1 MPESQQQIQLARR
14 PQGVPK
20 HEDFRFETI
29 SVPEP
34 KQGEVLVKTLYV
46 SVDPYMR
53 GRMQNTK
60 SYVEPFALDE
70 ALSGGVI
77 AEVVSDGDGQF
88 KKGDI
93 VIGNLNWQEYSAA
106 SESALRKI
114 DTSIAP
120 ASAYL
125 GILGMTGLTAYFGL
139 MDIGRPKQGE
149 TVVVSG
155 AAGAVGSTVG
165 QIAKIKGARVVGIAG
180 SDEKIAYLKDE
191 LQFDEA
197 INYKTEDDI
206 QKALADACPDGVD
219 VYFDNVGGP
228 ISDSVMNLLNEF
240 ARIPVCGAI
249 SSYNAESEKDDMGPR
264 VQSKLIKTKAL
275 MQGFIVSDYSER
287 FPEGAKQLAEWLKDG
302 KLHYEET
309 ITEGFDKIPDAFLG
323 LFQGKNKGKQLIKVS
338 EPSVQK

>member
-1 MPESQQQIQLARR
+1 MTASQQQIQLARR
-14 PQGVPK
+14 PQGIPV

-29 SVPEP
+29 PVPEP
-34 KQGEVLVKTLYV
+34 QQGEVLVKTLYV

-53 GRMQNTK
+53 GRMQDTK

-77 AEVVSDGDGQF
+77 AEVVSDGDQL

-93 VIGNLNWQEYSAA
+93 VIGNLSWQEFSAV

-114 DTSIAP
+114 DTSLAP

-139 MDIGRPKQGE
+139 LDIGRPKESE

-180 SDEKIAYLKDE
+180 SDEKIDYLKQE

-197 INYKTEDDI
+197 INYKTAGDI
-206 QKALADACPDGVD
+206 QKALQAACPDGVD

-228 ISDSVMNLLNEF
+228 ISDAVMNLLNEF

-249 SSYNAESEKDDMGPR
+249 SSYNAESEADDMGPR
-264 VQSKLIKTKAL
+264 VQSKLIKTKSL
-275 MQGFIVSDYSER
+275 MQGFIVSDYSDR
-287 FPEGAKQLAEWLKDG
+287 FSEGAKQLAEWLKAG

-309 ITEGFDKIPDAFLG
+309 ITEGFENIPDAFLG
-323 LFQGKNKGKQLIKVS
+323 LFKGENKGKQLIKVS
-338 EPSVQK
+338 DPS

>member
-1 MPESQQQIQLARR
+1 MTTAQQQIQLARR
-14 PQGVPK
+14 PQGVPV

-29 SVPEP
+29 HVPEP

-53 GRMQNTK
+53 GRMQDTK

-77 AEVVSDGDGQF
+77 AEVVSDGDKLKQGE
-88 KKGDI
+88 I
-93 VIGNLNWQEYSAA
+93 VIGNLNWQEYSAV
-106 SESALRKI
+106 SESAVRKI
-114 DTSIAP
+114 DTSLAP

-139 MDIGRPKQGE
+139 LDIGRPKEGE

-155 AAGAVGSTVG
+155 AAGAVGSAVG
-165 QIAKIKGARVVGIAG
+165 QIAKIKGAHVVGIAG
-180 SDEKIAYLKDE
+180 SDDKIDYLKNE

-197 INYKTEDDI
+197 INYKTADDI
-206 QKALADACPDGVD
+206 QQALADACPNGVD

-228 ISDSVMNLLNEF
+228 ISDAVMNLLNEF

-249 SSYNAESEKDDMGPR
+249 SSYNAENEADDMGPR

-275 MQGFIVSDYSER
+275 MQGFIVSDYADR
-287 FPEGAKQLAEWLKDG
+287 FPEGAKQLAEWLSDG

-309 ITEGFDKIPDAFLG
+309 VTEGFENIPDAFLG
-323 LFQGKNKGKQLIKVS
+323 LFKGENKGKQLIKVS
-338 EPSVQK
+338 NQS

>member
-1 MPESQQQIQLARR
+1 MTIAQQQIQLARR
-14 PQGVPK
+14 PQGVPV

-29 SVPEP
+29 SIPEP

-53 GRMQNTK
+53 GRMQDTK

-77 AEVVSDGDGQF
+77 AEVVSDGDKLKQGE
-88 KKGDI
+88 I
-93 VIGNLNWQEYSAA
+93 VIGNLNWQEYSAV
-106 SESALRKI
+106 SESAVRKI
-114 DTSIAP
+114 DTSLAP

-139 MDIGRPKQGE
+139 LDIGRPKEGE

-155 AAGAVGSTVG
+155 AAGAVGSAVG
-165 QIAKIKGARVVGIAG
+165 QIAKIKGAHVVGIAG
-180 SDEKIAYLKDE
+180 SDDKIDYLKNE

-197 INYKTEDDI
+197 INYKTADDI
-206 QKALADACPDGVD
+206 QKALADACPNGVD

-228 ISDSVMNLLNEF
+228 ISDAVMNLLNEF

-249 SSYNAESEKDDMGPR
+249 SSYNAENEADDMGPR
-264 VQSKLIKTKAL
+264 AQSKLIKTKAL
-275 MQGFIVSDYSER
+275 MQGFIVSDYSDR
-287 FPEGAKQLAEWLKDG
+287 FPEGAKQLAEWLRDG

-309 ITEGFDKIPDAFLG
+309 ITEGFENIPDAFLG
-323 LFQGKNKGKQLIKVS
+323 LFKGENKGKQLIKVS
-338 EPSVQK
+338 DPS

>member
-14 PQGVPK
+14 PKGVPN

-197 INYKTEDDI
+197 INYKTEDGI
-206 QKALADACPDGVD
+206 QKALSDACPDGVD

-287 FPEGAKQLAEWLKDG
+287 FPEGAKHLAEWLKDG

-338 EPSVQK
+338 EPSVQ

>member
-1 MPESQQQIQLARR
+1 MTTAQQQIQLARR
-14 PQGVPK
+14 PQGVPV

-34 KQGEVLVKTLYV
+34 RQGEVLVKTLYV

-53 GRMQNTK
+53 GRMQDTK

-77 AEVVSDGDGQF
+77 AEVVSDGDKLKQGE
-88 KKGDI
+88 I
-93 VIGNLNWQEYSAA
+93 VIGNLNWQEYSAV
-106 SESALRKI
+106 SESAVRKI
-114 DTSIAP
+114 DTSLAP

-139 MDIGRPKQGE
+139 LDIGRPKEGE

-155 AAGAVGSTVG
+155 AAGAVGSAVG
-165 QIAKIKGARVVGIAG
+165 QIAKIKGAHVVGITG
-180 SDEKIAYLKDE
+180 SDDKIDYLKNE

-197 INYKTEDDI
+197 INYKTADDI
-206 QKALADACPDGVD
+206 QKALADACPNGVD

-228 ISDSVMNLLNEF
+228 ISDAVMNLLNEF

-249 SSYNAESEKDDMGPR
+249 SSYNAENEADDMGPR

-275 MQGFIVSDYSER
+275 MQGFIVSDYSDR

-309 ITEGFDKIPDAFLG
+309 ITEGFENIPDAFLG
-323 LFQGKNKGKQLIKVS
+323 LFKGENKGKQLIKVS
-338 EPSVQK
+338 DPS

>member
-1 MPESQQQIQLARR
+1 MTTAQQQIQLARR
-14 PQGVPK
+14 PQGVPV

-34 KQGEVLVKTLYV
+34 RQGEVLVKTLYV

-53 GRMQNTK
+53 GRMQDTK

-77 AEVVSDGDGQF
+77 AEVVSDGDKLKQGE
-88 KKGDI
+88 I
-93 VIGNLNWQEYSAA
+93 VIGNLNWQEYSAV
-106 SESALRKI
+106 SESAVRKI
-114 DTSIAP
+114 DTSLAP

-139 MDIGRPKQGE
+139 LDIGRPKEGE

-155 AAGAVGSTVG
+155 AAGAVGSAVG
-165 QIAKIKGARVVGIAG
+165 QIAKIKGAHVVGIAG
-180 SDEKIAYLKDE
+180 SDDKIDYLKNE

-197 INYKTEDDI
+197 INYKTADDI
-206 QKALADACPDGVD
+206 QKALADACPNGVD

-228 ISDSVMNLLNEF
+228 ISDAVMNLLNEF

-249 SSYNAESEKDDMGPR
+249 SSYNAENEADDMGPR
-264 VQSKLIKTKAL
+264 VQSKLIKTKSL
-275 MQGFIVSDYSER
+275 MQGFIVSDYADR
-287 FPEGAKQLAEWLKDG
+287 FSEGAKQLAEWLKDG

-309 ITEGFDKIPDAFLG
+309 ITEGFENIPDAFLG
-323 LFQGKNKGKQLIKVS
+323 LFKGENKGKQLIKVS
-338 EPSVQK
+338 DPS

>member
-1 MPESQQQIQLARR
+1 MTTAQQQIQLARR
-14 PQGVPK
+14 PQGVPV

-29 SVPEP
+29 SVPKP

-53 GRMQNTK
+53 GRMQDTK

-77 AEVVSDGDGQF
+77 AEVVSDGDKLKQGE
-88 KKGDI
+88 I
-93 VIGNLNWQEYSAA
+93 VIGNLNWQEYSAV
-106 SESALRKI
+106 SESAVRKI
-114 DTSIAP
+114 DTSLAP

-139 MDIGRPKQGE
+139 LDIGRPKEGE

-155 AAGAVGSTVG
+155 AAGAVGSAVG
-165 QIAKIKGARVVGIAG
+165 QIAKIKGAHVVGIAG
-180 SDEKIAYLKDE
+180 ADDKIDYLKNE

-197 INYKTEDDI
+197 INYKTADDI
-206 QKALADACPDGVD
+206 QKALADACPNGVD

-228 ISDSVMNLLNEF
+228 ISDAVMNLLNEF

-249 SSYNAESEKDDMGPR
+249 SSYNAENEADDMGPR

-275 MQGFIVSDYSER
+275 MQGFIVSDYSDR
-287 FPEGAKQLAEWLKDG
+287 FPEGAKQLAEWLRDG

-309 ITEGFDKIPDAFLG
+309 VTEGFENIPDAFLG
-323 LFQGKNKGKQLIKVS
+323 LFKGENKGKQLIKVS
-338 EPSVQK
+338 DPS

>member
-1 MPESQQQIQLARR
+1 MTASQQQIQLARR
-14 PQGVPK
+14 PQGIPV

-29 SVPEP
+29 PVPEP
-34 KQGEVLVKTLYV
+34 QQGEVLVKTLYV

-53 GRMQNTK
+53 GRMQDTK

-77 AEVVSDGDGQF
+77 AEVVSDGNHL

-93 VIGNLNWQEYSAA
+93 VIGNLSWQEFSAV

-114 DTSIAP
+114 DTSLAP

-139 MDIGRPKQGE
+139 LDIGRPKEGE

-180 SDEKIAYLKDE
+180 SDEKIDYLKQE

-197 INYKTEDDI
+197 INYKTAGDI
-206 QKALADACPDGVD
+206 QKALQDACPDGVD

-228 ISDSVMNLLNEF
+228 ISDAVMNLLNEF

-249 SSYNAESEKDDMGPR
+249 SSYNAESEADDMGPR
-264 VQSKLIKTKAL
+264 VQSKLIKTKSL
-275 MQGFIVSDYSER
+275 MQGFIVSDYSDR
-287 FPEGAKQLAEWLKDG
+287 FSEGAKQLAEWLKAG

-309 ITEGFDKIPDAFLG
+309 ITEGFENIPDAFLG
-323 LFQGKNKGKQLIKVS
+323 LFKGENKGKQLIKVS
-338 EPSVQK
+338 DPS

>member
-77 AEVVSDGDGQF
+77 AEVVSDGEGQF

-249 SSYNAESEKDDMGPR
+249 SSYNAENEKDDMGPR

-287 FPEGAKQLAEWLKDG
+287 FPEGSKQLAEWLKDG

-338 EPSVQK
+338 EPSVQ

>member
-1 MPESQQQIQLARR
+1 MTTAQQQIQLARR
-14 PQGVPK
+14 PQGVPV

-53 GRMQNTK
+53 GRMQDTK

-77 AEVVSDGDGQF
+77 AEVVSDGDKLKQGE
-88 KKGDI
+88 I
-93 VIGNLNWQEYSAA
+93 VIGNLNWQEYSAV
-106 SESALRKI
+106 SESAVRKI
-114 DTSIAP
+114 DTSLAP

-139 MDIGRPKQGE
+139 LDIGRPKEGE

-165 QIAKIKGARVVGIAG
+165 QIAKIKGAHVVGIAG
-180 SDEKIAYLKDE
+180 SDDKIDYLKNE

-197 INYKTEDDI
+197 INYKTADDI
-206 QKALADACPDGVD
+206 QQALAVACPNGVD

-228 ISDSVMNLLNEF
+228 ISDAVMNLLNEF

-249 SSYNAESEKDDMGPR
+249 SSYNAENEADDMGPR
-264 VQSKLIKTKAL
+264 VQFKLIKTKAL
-275 MQGFIVSDYSER
+275 MQGFIVSDYSDR
-287 FPEGAKQLAEWLKDG
+287 FPEGAKQLAEWLRDG

-309 ITEGFDKIPDAFLG
+309 ITEGFENIPDAFLG
-323 LFQGKNKGKQLIKVS
+323 LFKGENKGKQLIKVS
-338 EPSVQK
+338 DPS